1 MGFMAA
7 LIVYS
12 QVHNYYTLVFRYNT
26 CVGETHH
33 IKERSYT
40 HIYKYMEANPVGPK
54 RTKSETLNHMKTAFS
69 SNAIVIQLPYGA
81 KF

>member
-1 MGFMAA
+1 MAA

-12 QVHNYYTLVFRYNT
+12 QVHNYKVTTHWFLDIIH
-26 CVGETHH
+26 VGETHH

-69 SNAIVIQLPYGA
+69 SNSTVIQLPYGA